1 MFKYNVINDLG
12 VQQGKDPNYVMVTGQ
27 TQFLRGTGSQTPA
40 MCVLYVM
47 DANTGNFAAYGLA
60 WNRTMAR
67 GPQVQTGT
75 LTLLQPGKARTLEI
89 RELNHDSRRQP
100 NHRVAEIVNIL
111 VNGEPRNVAAGTT
124 IAQLL
129 ETLRLDPRTLAVEL
143 NLDVIPRGRH
153 AECLLHDGDRLEIV
167 TLVGG
172 G

>member
-1 MFKYNVINDLG
+1 LNPV
-12 VQQGKDPNYVMVTGQ
+12 
-27 TQFLRGTGSQTPA
+27 PA
-40 MCVLYVM
+40 V
-47 DANTGNFAAYGLA
+47 DESWSG
-60 WNRTMAR
+60 
-67 GPQVQTGT
+67 
-75 LTLLQPGKARTLEI
+75 
-89 RELNHDSRRQP
+89 
-100 NHRVAEIVNIL
+100 EIVKIL
-111 VNGEPRNVAAGTT
+111 VNGELRDFASGTT